1 MVSNIQTNVVQFK
14 FQKSNTSELLQVPQ
28 FSTKQNPKKR
38 EILIL
43 KKKKNFDFRKNIA
56 KFFISFL
63 V

>member
-28 FSTKQNPKKR
+28 FSTKQNPKKK

-43 KKKKNFDFRKNIA
+43 EKILP
-56 KFFISFL
+56 SFL
-63 V
+63 FPS